1 LYKKAIATEMLLTLG
16 VLIAAG
22 IALIQIK
29 SIFYGEQDI
38 SKQEVINQFANDID
52 SIIDKCSS
60 TTGNTS
66 FDYNPSIKKYK
77 LEVKDNVITIQD
89 RLTNKTVQFVKTNIN
104 LKDTTVIDSRT
115 IHISKNKDNV
125 FIIGRCLEAGEE
137 CSSSFVCCNKY
148 CWGDSTFICQNQCAD
163 NGVRAADDESCCSG
177 FLNKTTG
184 LCDVPP
190 FCPANRVCPGAPEA
204 EIIGSEDCCPMDKP
218 VCTSGH
224 CCPSDKPNWCQ
235 QPDSGN
241 ARCMDDDEYK
251 EICSKICPNTISV
264 CYDHWHWN
272 HYGTAQFY
280 MNVRGKACDYYETC
294 YNPIIQQI
302 AKEIIECCDN
312 KCSGNCHALCN
323 KALQDS
329 GLSSTDS
336 IETRKKCYGLYAIYG
351 LGPAARWLKGYQ
363 IHLEE
368 PASVMLTQGTWM
380 CTGYSIEVTTL
391 LRSVGYSPMEVQS
404 CCGPRHAYNIVKFPG
419 ESKYRFVDTV
429 GNSLYISGITS
440 SDWYRVKHGYCR
452 TSWLT
457 PCQNDEYYGTCPS
470 KSDIILGASC

>member
-1 LYKKAIATEMLLTLG
+1 MLLTLG

-29 SIFYGEQDI
+29 SVFYGEQDI

-115 IHISKNKDNV
+115 IHVSKNKDNV

-190 FCPANRVCPGAPEA
+190 FCPTNRVCHGAPEA
-204 EIIGSEDCCPMDKP
+204 EIIGGEDCCPMDKP
-218 VCTSGH
+218 ICTGGH
-224 CCPSDKPNWCQ
+224 CCPSDKPKWCNN
-235 QPDSGN
+235 PTNGEP
-241 ARCMDDDEYK
+241 RCMSET
-251 EICSKICPNTISV
+251 EFENNCESIGICSGPLP
-264 CYDHWHWN
+264 DHFDWRDVN
-272 HYGTAQFY
+272 
-280 MNVRGKACDYYETC
+280 
-294 YNPIIQQI
+294 
-302 AKEIIECCDN
+302 
-312 KCSGNCHALCN
+312 
-323 KALQDS
+323 
-329 GLSSTDS
+329 
-336 IETRKKCYGLYAIYG
+336 
-351 LGPAARWLKGYQ
+351 
-363 IHLEE
+363 
-368 PASVMLTQGTWM
+368 
-380 CTGYSIEVTTL
+380 
-391 LRSVGYSPMEVQS
+391 
-404 CCGPRHAYNIVKFPG
+404 G
-419 ESKYRFVDTV
+419 E
-429 GNSLYISGITS
+429 N
-440 SDWYRVKHGYCR
+440 
-452 TSWLT
+452 WLT
-457 PCQNDEYYGTCPS
+457 PVKDQGGCGSCWAFATVGAIEAVYNIERGNPDLDLDLSEQNLVSSCLPGNSCDGGWHDEASQYIKTKGIVDESCFPYQSWNCGGGRSRCSPHCICNRDCCNPCSCSLCSDWNNRLYKINNIKWIRGRENIKRALVCHGPLPTVIDVYCALRGIPAMMPNHAVVIVGYDDNGGYWIIRNSWGTRHPYFNVKYGECFVEDYVLS
-470 KSDIILGASC
+470 VYGIS